1 MTSPPSAFIG
11 QNDGHDP
18 HNTIEG
24 SETSEPESRSPTRQQ
39 FCFSIPYDDDFY
51 CFRYKGIA
59 VPQPWNLPIKSGDIE
74 RFEAL
79 EGDICSASYPKSG
92 SQWMAAIVLMITNNA
107 DPQCLHSGKP
117 LRETV
122 PFIEQV
128 IPSQMAKPELWN
140 INRLAGMP
148 SPRLYS
154 THLPADGFPQSIWQ
168 KAQMIYMYRNPKDVA
183 VLMHHWLRGLEA
195 VQYNHEIP
203 YFVEQL
209 TDGLPKRPAWYG
221 PLL

>member
-1 MTSPPSAFIG
+1 MTFTVSGTKAL
-11 QNDGHDP
+11 QY
-18 HNTIEG
+18 
-24 SETSEPESRSPTRQQ
+24 RSPGTCQLRAVTLSGSKRLRATSVPLRTQNQ
-39 FCFSIPYDDDFY
+39 VRSREPIKQLREFCFFP
-51 CFRYKGIA
+51 
-59 VPQPWNLPIKSGDIE
+59 
-74 RFEAL
+74 
-79 EGDICSASYPKSG
+79 G